1 MDAQLTTYGPSQ
13 SSDWARL
20 RRPLAKKMVHASAL
34 SRASVVALVPALIL
48 LADTVQSA
56 SPRRGTNSSVLMSK
70 LLETYC
76 QTCPPPEGS
85 QVQVQLALLNIPEVS
100 TDKAFIQVHGWW
112 RMYWSDPALTW
123 DAELWGVKTLHFSA
137 DAVWTPDVMM
147 YEHIEEEATKVT
159 VSVTSKGSAYMSV
172 PRTTTLGCTMNLTS
186 YPFDK
191 QFCGMTI
198 GSWTLNGDQLDVVPR
213 AVGAGF
219 WLTRDLQAANAS
231 EAPGHSFFDLGYY
244 RAQPNSAEFELKS
257 LRVVTRNKYY
267 SCCAEP
273 YPVVE
278 VEFELHRG
286 TVTIIISLIFP
297 MVRQHA
303 CLLPCG
309 RARHSAPE
317 KPLTK
322 TPVNT
327 QHRSW

>member
-1 MDAQLTTYGPSQ
+1 
-13 SSDWARL
+13 
-20 RRPLAKKMVHASAL
+20 MVHASAL
-34 SRASVVALVPALIL
+34 TRTSVLALVLALIL
-48 LADTVQSA
+48 FADTVQSA

-112 RMYWSDPALTW
+112 RMYWNDPALTW

-137 DAVWTPDVMM
+137 DAVWTPDLMM

-159 VSVTSKGSAYMSV
+159 VSVTSKGSAHMSV

-198 GSWTLNGDQLDVVPR
+198 GSWSLNGDQLDVVPR

-244 RAQPNSAEFELKS
+244 RAQPDSAEFELKS
-257 LRVVTRNKYY
+257 LRVVTRNKNY

-297 MVRQHA
+297 MVWQHA
-303 CLLPCG
+303 RLLPCG
-309 RARHSAPE
+309 RA
-317 KPLTK
+317 
-322 TPVNT
+322 TPCSREATDENT
-327 QHRSW
+327 RNRSWSRLWVFSPCGCLRPCLGPVQPWLSL